1 MPIKFNWFITKH
13 DLKSL
18 EIWNDICEKNIE
30 RGKWIEKL
38 TIRDLAYKELFI
50 EFFASF
56 VMNKQ
61 GFNKNKEGG
70 V

>member
-1 MPIKFNWFITKH
+1 MTFVK
-13 DLKSL
+13 
-18 EIWNDICEKNIE
+18 KNIE

-61 GFNKNKEGG
+61 EFN
-70 V
+70 